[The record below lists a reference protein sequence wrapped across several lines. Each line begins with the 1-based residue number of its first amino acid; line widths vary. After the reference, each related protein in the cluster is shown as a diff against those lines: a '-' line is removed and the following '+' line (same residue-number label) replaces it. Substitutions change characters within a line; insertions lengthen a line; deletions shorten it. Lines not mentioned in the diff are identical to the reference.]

1 MNFLA
6 KVKNKFVVTKNK
18 LAVKVMSCA
27 VAVCCAVSCLAM
39 SAFAEGEAS
48 NAIDTVVTSMQTQLT
63 DLVSKAAVAIAAIV
77 GIGLTI
83 FAVKW
88 IVGVLKSFF
97 SKLAR

>member
-6 KVKNKFVVTKNK
+6 KVKNVKNK

-27 VAVCCAVSCLAM
+27 VAVCTAVSCMAM
-39 SAFAEGEAS
+39 SAFAEGETS
-48 NAIDTVVTSMQTQLT
+48 TMDSTVDTVVSSMQSGLT
-63 DLVSKAAVAIAAIV
+63 SLVEKAAVAIAAIV

-97 SKLAR
+97 SKLAK

>member
-6 KVKNKFVVTKNK
+6 KVKNVKNK

-27 VAVCCAVSCLAM
+27 VAACCAISCLAM